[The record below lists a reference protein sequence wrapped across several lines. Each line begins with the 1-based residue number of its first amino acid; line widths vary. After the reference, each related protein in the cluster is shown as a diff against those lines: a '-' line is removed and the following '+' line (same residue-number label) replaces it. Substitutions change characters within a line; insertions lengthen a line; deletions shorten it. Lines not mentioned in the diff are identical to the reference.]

1 MNLQHRTLLGYA
13 HQLAN
18 WPANVSGADYQIKP
32 LSDEKNSASISK
44 VTNTMTQ
51 SNTPATN
58 NGNTNVQWRGFLIAL
73 LLGTIILGSWICPVS
88 RIGWDAVDRAVFF
101 FLNGSVATP
110 SLWSH
115 FWAVMNSRT
124 TDLAPLL
131 LLLPF
136 LAVPDLLI
144 QRTRRITACCH
155 LLIILIIMLVVR
167 FSFEQITDILHWR
180 GNSPTLTLQPAH
192 LLSDMYPALNP
203 KDTSNQSF
211 PGDHSGVLMIVASF
225 LLLQGTSR
233 WNWFIGGVAVFFML
247 PRLIAGAH
255 WFTDVAVGGLFI
267 ASTSMAIGFFTPWP
281 LAWATELG
289 ARIYQHPLTPPWMR

>member
-1 MNLQHRTLLGYA
+1 MSLLGYA
-13 HQLAN
+13 HGLAN
-18 WPANVSGADYQIKP
+18 RLANDSSADYQIQQP
-32 LSDEKNSASISK
+32 GEEKHITLISR

-58 NGNTNVQWRGFLIAL
+58 NGNTTVQWRGFLAAL

-101 FLNGSVATP
+101 YLNGSVATP

-115 FWAVMNSRT
+115 FWAVLNSRIM
-124 TDLAPLL
+124 DLVPLL

-136 LAVPDLLI
+136 LVVPDLVI
-144 QRTRRITACCH
+144 DRNRRITACCH
-155 LLIILIIMLVVR
+155 LFIILIIMLIVR

-180 GNSPTLTLQPAH
+180 GFSPTLTLQPAH

-225 LLLQGTSR
+225 LLLQGINR
-233 WNWFIGGVAVFFML
+233 WNWFITGVAVFFML

-267 ASTSMAIGFFTPWP
+267 ASISMAAGFFTPWP
-281 LAWATELG
+281 LAWATALG
-289 ARIYQHPLTPPWMR
+289 ARIYQHPLTPRWLR